1 MYKILYVG
9 KFIPNEGAAGI
20 HVYNI
25 AKCLEEQGVEIVY
38 VAYSKKSFKKNR
50 IYDIRKSMGVIGSL
64 KNVYD
69 IITGCYEFDVLK
81 NVIEKEH
88 PNAVILYNTSNAI
101 TKKAINYCRQKNI
114 RIIVAVSYTHLTLP
128 TN

>member
-38 VAYSKKSFKKNR
+38 VAYSKKSFKENR
-50 IYDIRKSMGVIGSL
+50 IYTRVRDKDCI
-64 KNVYD
+64 KNRV
-69 IITGCYEFDVLK
+69 K
-81 NVIEKEH
+81 R
-88 PNAVILYNTSNAI
+88 A
-101 TKKAINYCRQKNI
+101 NI
-114 RIIVAVSYTHLTLP
+114 VRSTLC
-128 TN
+128 